1 MSTDIKDLARLKHK
15 SGVVS
20 LGPDRAPARSMLRA
34 VGLSDDDMEKPFIG
48 VANLASDVTPCNVHL
63 TRIAESVKEGLWDS
77 QSVPFMFGT
86 ITISDGISM
95 GTEGMKGSLVSREV
109 IADSIETV
117 CFTEGMDGL
126 VVVAACDKN
135 MPGAMMAMARL
146 NIPSVFVYG
155 GAIMP
160 GNYGGKDINIQ
171 DMYEAVG
178 AYSKSQMTL
187 DELINM
193 ERVACPGEGAC
204 SGMFTAN
211 TMASAIEAMGMS
223 IPGAASIPAID
234 GRTLDVA
241 KETGQ
246 HIYSMLENGIKP
258 RDIMTREAFENA
270 IRLVLSM
277 GGSTNAVLHLLAI
290 AREAEVTL
298 SIDDFDNMS
307 RETPYLTDLRP
318 GGQFV
323 MSDVDRSGGVQV
335 VLKEL
340 LNAGLLHGKA
350 KSINGKTLEENLEN
364 VSTKP
369 DERVIFSVPNAKSS
383 TGGLAIL
390 KGNLAPEG
398 AVIKV
403 AGTSIEKHEGPAKIF
418 DGERGAFEAVT
429 NGEIVD
435 GDVVV
440 IRYEGPKGGPG
451 MQEMLAVT
459 GAIMGAGLGDSTVL
473 ITDGRFSGATRG
485 GSIGHVAPEAAV
497 GGPIGLIENGDTITL
512 DIESRELN
520 VKLSES
526 ELADRMALWKPRKP
540 NYERGV
546 LAKYAKLVSSASV
559 GAVTS

>member
-1 MSTDIKDLARLKHK
+1 MATNTKNLKLLKHK
-15 SGVVS
+15 SAVVS

-34 VGLSDDDMEKPFIG
+34 VGLDDEDMEKPFIA

-63 TRIAESVKEGLWDS
+63 TRIADKVKEGIRDA
-77 QSVPFMFGT
+77 QGVPFMFGT

-117 CFTEGMDGL
+117 CFTESMDGL
-126 VVVAACDKN
+126 AVVAACDKN
-135 MPGAMMAMARL
+135 MPGAMMSMARL

-155 GAIMP
+155 GAILP
-160 GNYGGKDINIQ
+160 GNYAGKDINVQ

-178 AYSKSQMTL
+178 AFSTQQISL
-187 DELINM
+187 EELIAM

-223 IPGAASIPAID
+223 IPGAASIPAVD
-234 GRTLDVA
+234 PRNLDVA
-241 KETGQ
+241 HEAGK
-246 HIYSMLENGIKP
+246 HLYNMLENGIKP
-258 RDIMTREAFENA
+258 RDIMTRKAFENA
-270 IRLVLSM
+270 IRLVLAM

-290 AREAEVTL
+290 AREAEVELT
-298 SIDDFDNMS
+298 IDDFDILS

-318 GGQFV
+318 GGNYV
-323 MSDVDRSGGVQV
+323 MSDVDRSGGIQV

-340 LNAGLLHGKA
+340 LDAGMLHGDAKA
-350 KSINGKTLEENLEN
+350 INGKTLEENLSD
-364 VSTKP
+364 VDTKP

-403 AGTSIEKHEGPAKIF
+403 AGTKIEKHEGPARVF
-418 DGERGAFEAVT
+418 DGERSAFEAVT
-429 NGEIVD
+429 RGAIKD
-435 GDVVV
+435 GDVLV

-459 GAIMGAGLGDSTVL
+459 GAIMGAGLGETTVL

-485 GSIGHVAPEAAV
+485 GAIGHVAPEAAV
-497 GGPIGLIENGDTITL
+497 GGPIGLIEDGDIINL
-512 DIESRELN
+512 DIEARDLS
-520 VKLSES
+520 VKLTAK
-526 ELADRMALWKPRKP
+526 ELEDRRAKWSPRKP

>member
-1 MSTDIKDLARLKHK
+1 MVTNTKNLKLLKHK
-15 SGVVS
+15 SAVVS

-34 VGLSDDDMEKPFIG
+34 VGLDDEDMEKPFIA

-63 TRIAESVKEGLWDS
+63 TRIADKVKEGIRDA
-77 QSVPFMFGT
+77 QGVPFMFGT

-117 CFTEGMDGL
+117 CFTESMDGL
-126 VVVAACDKN
+126 AVVAACDKN
-135 MPGAMMAMARL
+135 MPGAMMSMARL
-146 NIPSVFVYG
+146 NIPSIFVYG
-155 GAIMP
+155 GAILP
-160 GNYGGKDINIQ
+160 GNYAGKDINVQ

-178 AYSKSQMTL
+178 AFSTQQISL
-187 DELINM
+187 EELIAM

-223 IPGAASIPAID
+223 IPGAASIPAVD
-234 GRTLDVA
+234 PRNLDVA
-241 KETGQ
+241 HEAGK
-246 HIYSMLENGIKP
+246 HLYNMLENGIKP
-258 RDIMTREAFENA
+258 RDIMTRKAFENA
-270 IRLVLSM
+270 IRLVLAM

-290 AREAEVTL
+290 AREAEVELT
-298 SIDDFDNMS
+298 IDDFDILS

-318 GGQFV
+318 GGNYV

-340 LNAGLLHGKA
+340 LDAGMLHGDAKA
-350 KSINGKTLEENLEN
+350 INGKTLEENLSD
-364 VSTKP
+364 VDTKP
-369 DERVIFSVPNAKSS
+369 DERVIFSVPNAKNS

-390 KGNLAPEG
+390 KGNLTPEG

-403 AGTSIEKHEGPAKIF
+403 AGTKIEKHEGPARVF
-418 DGERGAFEAVT
+418 DGERSAFEAVT
-429 NGEIVD
+429 RGAIKD

-459 GAIMGAGLGDSTVL
+459 GAIMGAGLGETTVL

-485 GSIGHVAPEAAV
+485 GAIGHVSPEAAV
-497 GGPIGLIENGDTITL
+497 GGPIGLIEDGDIINL
-512 DIESRELN
+512 DIEARDLS
-520 VKLSES
+520 VKLTAK
-526 ELADRMALWKPRKP
+526 ELEDRRSKWSPRKP

>member
-1 MSTDIKDLARLKHK
+1 MSTDVKDLTRLKHK

-135 MPGAMMAMARL
+135 MPGAMMSMARL

-178 AYSKSQMTL
+178 SYSKSQMTL

-246 HIYSMLENGIKP
+246 HVYSMLENGIKP

-350 KSINGKTLEENLEN
+350 KSINGKTLEENLES

-369 DERVIFSVPNAKSS
+369 DERVIFSVPNAKSA

-403 AGTSIEKHEGPAKIF
+403 AGTSIEKHEGPAKVF

-520 VKLSES
+520 VELSES
-526 ELADRMALWKPRKP
+526 ELAQRKASWKPKKP

>member
-1 MSTDIKDLARLKHK
+1 MSTDIKDLARLKHT

-135 MPGAMMAMARL
+135 MPGAMMSMARL

-178 AYSKSQMTL
+178 SYSKSQMTL

-298 SIDDFDNMS
+298 SIDDFDTMS
-307 RETPYLTDLRP
+307 REPPYLTDLRP

-350 KSINGKTLEENLEN
+350 KSINGKSLEENLES

-369 DERVIFSVPNAKSS
+369 DERVIFSVPNAKSA

-403 AGTSIEKHEGPAKIF
+403 AGTSIEKHEGPAKVF

-520 VKLSES
+520 VELSES
-526 ELADRMALWKPRKP
+526 ELAERKASRKPKKP

-546 LAKYAKLVSSASV
+546 IAKYAK
-559 GAVTS
+559 

>member
-1 MSTDIKDLARLKHK
+1 MATKTTDLTLLKHK
-15 SGVVS
+15 SGIVS

-34 VGLSDDDMEKPFIG
+34 VGLTDDDMEKPFVA

-63 TRIAESVKEGLWDS
+63 TRIAEQAKQGLWDAK
-77 QSVPFMFGT
+77 SVPFMFGT

-117 CFTEGMDGL
+117 CFTEGMDAL

-135 MPGAMMAMARL
+135 MPGAMMSMARL

-155 GAIMP
+155 GAILP
-160 GNYGGKDINIQ
+160 GSYAGQDINIQ

-178 AYSKSQMTL
+178 AYSKSQITL
-187 DELINM
+187 DELLSM

-223 IPGAASIPAID
+223 IAGAASIPAVD
-234 GRTLDVA
+234 DRNLGVA
-241 KETGQ
+241 HEAGE
-246 HIYSMLENGIKP
+246 HIYSMLEKGIKP
-258 RDIMTREAFENA
+258 RDIMTHDAFENA
-270 IRLVLSM
+270 IRLVLAM

-290 AREAEVTL
+290 AREAEVDLT
-298 SIDDFDNMS
+298 IDDFDRLS
-307 RETPYLTDLRP
+307 RDTPYLTDLRP
-318 GGQFV
+318 GGKYV
-323 MSDVDRSGGVQV
+323 MSDVDRAGGVQV

-340 LNAGLLHGKA
+340 LNAGLLHGDA
-350 KSINGKTLEENLEN
+350 QTINGKSLEENLEK
-364 VSTKP
+364 VHTKP
-369 DERVIFSVPNAKSS
+369 DERVIYSVPNAKSE

-403 AGTSIEKHEGPAKIF
+403 AGTSHHTHEGPAKVY
-418 DGERGAFEAVT
+418 DGERAAFEAVT
-429 NGEIVD
+429 NGDIKD
-435 GDVVV
+435 GDVLV

-459 GAIMGAGLGDSTVL
+459 GAIMGAGLGETTLL

-485 GSIGHVAPEAAV
+485 PMIGHVAPEAAV
-497 GGPIGLIENGDTITL
+497 GGPIGLIKDGDIVSMNV
-512 DIESRELN
+512 ESRSLD
-520 VKLSES
+520 VMISEQEFNARKDS
-526 ELADRMALWKPRKP
+526 WKPRKP

-546 LAKYAKLVSSASV
+546 LAKYAKLVSSASL

>member
-1 MSTDIKDLARLKHK
+1 MSTDVKDLTRLKHK

-135 MPGAMMAMARL
+135 MPGAMMSMARL

-178 AYSKSQMTL
+178 SYSKSQMTL

-350 KSINGKTLEENLEN
+350 KSINGKTLEENLES

-369 DERVIFSVPNAKSS
+369 DERVIFSVPNAKSA
-383 TGGLAIL
+383 TGVLAIL
-390 KGNLAPEG
+390 KGNLAPEE
-398 AVIKV
+398 AVIND
-403 AGTSIEKHEGPAKIF
+403 AGTSIEKHEGPAKVF

-429 NGEIVD
+429 NGDIVD

-526 ELADRMALWKPRKP
+526 ELAERKASWKPKKP

>member
-1 MSTDIKDLARLKHK
+1 M
-15 SGVVS
+15 S

-135 MPGAMMAMARL
+135 MPGAMMSMARL

-178 AYSKSQMTL
+178 SYSKSQMTL

-246 HIYSMLENGIKP
+246 HVYSMLENGIKP

-350 KSINGKTLEENLEN
+350 KSINGKTLEENLES

-369 DERVIFSVPNAKSS
+369 DERVIFSVPNAKSA

-403 AGTSIEKHEGPAKIF
+403 AGTSIEKHEGPAKVF

-520 VKLSES
+520 VELSES
-526 ELADRMALWKPRKP
+526 ELAERKASWKPKKP

>member
-1 MSTDIKDLARLKHK
+1 MVTNTKNLKLLKHK
-15 SGVVS
+15 SAVVS

-34 VGLSDDDMEKPFIG
+34 VGLDDEDMEKPFIA

-63 TRIAESVKEGLWDS
+63 TRIADKVKEGIRDA
-77 QSVPFMFGT
+77 QGVPFMFGT

-117 CFTEGMDGL
+117 CFTESMDGL
-126 VVVAACDKN
+126 AVVAACDKN
-135 MPGAMMAMARL
+135 MPGAMMSMARL
-146 NIPSVFVYG
+146 NIPSIFVYG
-155 GAIMP
+155 GAILP
-160 GNYGGKDINIQ
+160 GNYAGKDINVQ

-178 AYSKSQMTL
+178 AFSTQQISL
-187 DELINM
+187 EELIAM

-223 IPGAASIPAID
+223 IPGAASIPAVD
-234 GRTLDVA
+234 PRNLDVA
-241 KETGQ
+241 HEAGK
-246 HIYSMLENGIKP
+246 HLYNMLENGIKP
-258 RDIMTREAFENA
+258 RDIMTRKAFENA
-270 IRLVLSM
+270 IRLVLAM

-290 AREAEVTL
+290 AREAEVELT
-298 SIDDFDNMS
+298 IDDFDILS

-318 GGQFV
+318 GGNYV

-340 LNAGLLHGKA
+340 LDAGMLHGDAKA
-350 KSINGKTLEENLEN
+350 INGKTLEENLSD
-364 VSTKP
+364 VDTKP

-390 KGNLAPEG
+390 KGNLTPEG

-403 AGTSIEKHEGPAKIF
+403 AGTKIEKHEGPARVF
-418 DGERGAFEAVT
+418 DGERSAFEAVT
-429 NGEIVD
+429 RGAIKD

-459 GAIMGAGLGDSTVL
+459 GAIMGAGLGETTVL

-485 GSIGHVAPEAAV
+485 GAIGHVAPEAAV
-497 GGPIGLIENGDTITL
+497 GGPIGLIEDGDIINL
-512 DIESRELN
+512 DIEARDLS
-520 VKLSES
+520 VKLTAK
-526 ELADRMALWKPRKP
+526 ELEDRRSKWSPRKP

>member
-1 MSTDIKDLARLKHK
+1 
-15 SGVVS
+15 
-20 LGPDRAPARSMLRA
+20 
-34 VGLSDDDMEKPFIG
+34 
-48 VANLASDVTPCNVHL
+48 
-63 TRIAESVKEGLWDS
+63 
-77 QSVPFMFGT
+77 
-86 ITISDGISM
+86 
-95 GTEGMKGSLVSREV
+95 
-109 IADSIETV
+109 
-117 CFTEGMDGL
+117 
-126 VVVAACDKN
+126 
-135 MPGAMMAMARL
+135 
-146 NIPSVFVYG
+146 
-155 GAIMP
+155 
-160 GNYGGKDINIQ
+160 
-171 DMYEAVG
+171 
-178 AYSKSQMTL
+178 
-187 DELINM
+187 
-193 ERVACPGEGAC
+193 
-204 SGMFTAN
+204 
-211 TMASAIEAMGMS
+211 MASAIEAMGMS
-223 IPGAASIPAID
+223 IPGAASIPAVD

-241 KETGQ
+241 KEAGK

-270 IRLVLSM
+270 IRLVLAM

-290 AREAEVTL
+290 AREAEVDL

-335 VLKEL
+335 VMKEL
-340 LNAGLLHGKA
+340 LNAGLMHGNA

-369 DERVIFSVPNAKSS
+369 DERVIFSVQNAKSS

-403 AGTSIEKHEGPAKIF
+403 AGTSIEKHEGPAKVF

-429 NGEIVD
+429 NGDIVA

-497 GGPIGLIENGDTITL
+497 GGPIGLIRNGDTITL
-512 DIESRELN
+512 DIESRQLN
-520 VKLSES
+520 VDLTDS
-526 ELADRMALWKPRKP
+526 ELAERKASWKPRKP

-546 LAKYAKLVSSASV
+546 LAKYAKLVSSASA

>member
-1 MSTDIKDLARLKHK
+1 MATNTKNLELLKHK
-15 SGVVS
+15 SAEVS

-34 VGLSDDDMEKPFIG
+34 VGLNDEDMEKPFIA

-63 TRIAESVKEGLWDS
+63 TRIAEKVKEGIWDA
-77 QSVPFMFGT
+77 QGVPFMFGT

-126 VVVAACDKN
+126 SVVAACDKN
-135 MPGAMMAMARL
+135 MPGAMMSMARL

-155 GAIMP
+155 GAILP
-160 GNYGGKDINIQ
+160 GNYAGKDINVQ

-178 AYSKSQMTL
+178 AFSTRQISL
-187 DELINM
+187 EELIAM

-223 IPGAASIPAID
+223 IPGAASIPAVD
-234 GRTLDVA
+234 PRNLDVA
-241 KETGQ
+241 HEAGKHLYT
-246 HIYSMLENGIKP
+246 MLENGIKP
-258 RDIMTREAFENA
+258 RDIMTRKAFENA

-290 AREAEVTL
+290 AREAEVELT
-298 SIDDFDNMS
+298 IDDFDILS

-318 GGQFV
+318 GGNYV
-323 MSDVDRSGGVQV
+323 MSDVDRAGGVQV

-340 LNAGLLHGKA
+340 LDAGLLHGDA
-350 KSINGKTLEENLEN
+350 KSINGKTLEENLSDVE
-364 VSTKP
+364 TRP

-383 TGGLAIL
+383 TGVLAIL

-403 AGTSIEKHEGPAKIF
+403 AGTKIEKHEGPARVF
-418 DGERGAFEAVT
+418 NGERSAFEAVT
-429 NGEIVD
+429 GGSIKD

-459 GAIMGAGLGDSTVL
+459 GAIMGAGLGETTVL

-497 GGPIGLIENGDTITL
+497 GGPIGLIKDGDIVTL
-512 DIESRELN
+512 DIEARDLS
-520 VKLSES
+520 VKLTDQ
-526 ELADRMALWKPRKP
+526 ELEKRKLEWSPPTP

>member
-1 MSTDIKDLARLKHK
+1 MSTDVKDLTRLKHK

-135 MPGAMMAMARL
+135 MPGAMMSMARL

-178 AYSKSQMTL
+178 SYSKSQMTL

-246 HIYSMLENGIKP
+246 HVYSMLENGIKP

-350 KSINGKTLEENLEN
+350 KSINGKTLEENLES

-369 DERVIFSVPNAKSS
+369 DERVIFSVPNAKSA

-403 AGTSIEKHEGPAKIF
+403 AGTSIEKHEGPAKVF

-526 ELADRMALWKPRKP
+526 ELAERKASWKPRKP

>member
-1 MSTDIKDLARLKHK
+1 MATKTTDLTLLKHK
-15 SGVVS
+15 SGIVS

-34 VGLSDDDMEKPFIG
+34 VGLTDDDMEKPFVA

-63 TRIAESVKEGLWDS
+63 TRIAEQAKQGLWDAN
-77 QSVPFMFGT
+77 SVPFMFGT

-117 CFTEGMDGL
+117 CFTEGMDAL

-135 MPGAMMAMARL
+135 MPGAMMSMARL

-155 GAIMP
+155 GAILP
-160 GNYGGKDINIQ
+160 GSYAGQDINIQ

-178 AYSKSQMTL
+178 AYSKSQITL
-187 DELINM
+187 DELLSM

-223 IPGAASIPAID
+223 IAGAASIPAVD
-234 GRTLDVA
+234 DRNLGVA
-241 KETGQ
+241 HEAGE
-246 HIYSMLENGIKP
+246 HIYSMLEKGIKP
-258 RDIMTREAFENA
+258 RDIMTHDAFENA
-270 IRLVLSM
+270 IRLVLAM

-290 AREAEVTL
+290 AREAEVELT
-298 SIDDFDNMS
+298 IDDFDRLS
-307 RETPYLTDLRP
+307 RDTPYLTDLRP
-318 GGQFV
+318 GGKYV
-323 MSDVDRSGGVQV
+323 MSDVDRAGGVQV

-340 LNAGLLHGKA
+340 LNAGLLHGDA
-350 KSINGKTLEENLEN
+350 QTINGKSLEENLEKVN
-364 VSTKP
+364 TKP
-369 DERVIFSVPNAKSS
+369 DERVIYSVPNAKSE

-403 AGTSIEKHEGPAKIF
+403 AGTSHHTHEGPAKVY
-418 DGERGAFEAVT
+418 DGERAAFEAVT
-429 NGEIVD
+429 NGDIKD
-435 GDVVV
+435 GDVLV
-440 IRYEGPKGGPG
+440 IRYEGPRGGPG

-459 GAIMGAGLGDSTVL
+459 GAIMGAGLGETTLL

-485 GSIGHVAPEAAV
+485 PMIGHVAPEAAV
-497 GGPIGLIENGDTITL
+497 GGPIGLIKDGDIVSMNVESRTL
-512 DIESRELN
+512 DVMI
-520 VKLSES
+520 SEQEFNARKDS
-526 ELADRMALWKPRKP
+526 WKPRKP

-546 LAKYAKLVSSASV
+546 LAKYAKLVSSASL

>member
-1 MSTDIKDLARLKHK
+1 MATTTTDLTLLKHK
-15 SGVVS
+15 SGIVS

-34 VGLSDDDMEKPFIG
+34 VGLTDDDMEKPFVA

-63 TRIAESVKEGLWDS
+63 TRIAEQAKQGLWDAN
-77 QSVPFMFGT
+77 SVPFMFGT

-117 CFTEGMDGL
+117 CFTEGMDAL

-135 MPGAMMAMARL
+135 MPGAMMSMARL

-155 GAIMP
+155 GAILP
-160 GNYGGKDINIQ
+160 GSYAGQDINIQ

-178 AYSKSQMTL
+178 AYSKSQITL
-187 DELINM
+187 DELLSM

-223 IPGAASIPAID
+223 IAGAASIPAVD
-234 GRTLDVA
+234 DRNLGVA
-241 KETGQ
+241 HEAGE
-246 HIYSMLENGIKP
+246 HIYSMLEKGIKP
-258 RDIMTREAFENA
+258 RDIMTHDAFENA
-270 IRLVLSM
+270 IRLVLAM

-290 AREAEVTL
+290 AREAEVDLT
-298 SIDDFDNMS
+298 IDDFDRLS
-307 RETPYLTDLRP
+307 RDTPYLTDLRP
-318 GGQFV
+318 GGKYV
-323 MSDVDRSGGVQV
+323 MSDVDRAGGVQV

-340 LNAGLLHGKA
+340 LNAGLLHGDA
-350 KSINGKTLEENLEN
+350 QTINGKSLEENLEK
-364 VSTKP
+364 VHTKP
-369 DERVIFSVPNAKSS
+369 DERVIYSVPNAKSE

-403 AGTSIEKHEGPAKIF
+403 AGTSHHTHEGPAKVY
-418 DGERGAFEAVT
+418 DGERAAFEAVT
-429 NGEIVD
+429 NGDIKD
-435 GDVVV
+435 GDVLV

-459 GAIMGAGLGDSTVL
+459 GAIMGAGLGETTLL

-485 GSIGHVAPEAAV
+485 PMIGHVAPEAAV
-497 GGPIGLIENGDTITL
+497 GGPIGLIKDGDIVSMNV
-512 DIESRELN
+512 ESRSLD
-520 VKLSES
+520 VMISEQEFS
-526 ELADRMALWKPRKP
+526 ARKDSWKPRKP

-546 LAKYAKLVSSASV
+546 LAKYAKLVSSASL